1 MAPPELPGRAALAP
15 WGEEAAQASVAP
27 ARRALAALE
36 RRGAL
41 PQAWAVQARQLG
53 EEEAAPAWGWGTP
66 ASAQVPE
73 AWAAPA
79 PWGARGGSSGFG
91 SSGVAGCGYSSL
103 GAASSSSRAAPLM
116 LLHESSSAMRRT
128 RESIMDLWCSWA
140 LGRAMDDT
148 CCSVVCLCASCDR
161 VESQ

>member
-1 MAPPELPGRAALAP
+1 LAPPELPGRAALAP

-53 EEEAAPAWGWGTP
+53 EEEAAPAWGTP

-79 PWGARGGSSGFG
+79 PWGAAAARASAAPAWQG
-91 SSGVAGCGYSSL
+91 AGTPPWAPPPPG
-103 GAASSSSRAAPLM
+103 SSSRAAPLM
-116 LLHESSSAMRRT
+116 PLHESSSAMRRT
-128 RESIMDLWCSWA
+128 REIIMVLLA
-140 LGRAMDDT
+140 AMDDT